1 MKKKILIDATG
12 SASWIG
18 GLYYRKNIIFSLLS
32 NKKICRKYDFVLV
45 TEPENISSFA
55 EFSENIEI
63 IPLLKQKNKI
73 RKIKILL
80 ICLKKSCKFI
90 FPSGGKVFTYFGI
103 LPIRWIPDFQHNH
116 FPEFFP
122 PEDIAARN
130 ADYRSVAENSI
141 PLVLSSQDCMRD
153 FKHYYPSDKANIY
166 VVPFVSYIEPII
178 NNLTNDRRTEILKKH
193 GIANTKYAC
202 VMNQF
207 WRHKNHIIVLQAMQ
221 NYYTKHPES
230 EFYFVFTGKME
241 DYRNPEYI
249 KSLKQIMEDNAVAS
263 HIKMLGFIDREEQLA
278 VMSGAEYVIQ
288 PSLFEGWGT
297 VVEDAKVLDKTVLLS
312 NIPVHREQKN
322 GKCILFDPH
331 DAEKLADLIET
342 ENGKE
347 HIDDIK
353 AGVEDMY
360 VRAEKYSKEFERLLQ
375 EAEKSRR

>member
-18 GLYYRKNIIFSLLS
+18 GLYYKKNIIFSLL
-32 NKKICRKYDFVLV
+32 NNRKICQKYNLVLV
-45 TEPENISSFA
+45 TEPENISSFSDFA
-55 EFSENIEI
+55 DDIEI
-63 IPLLKQKNKI
+63 ISLAKQKNKI

-103 LPIRWIPDFQHNH
+103 SSIRWIPDFQHNH

-122 PEDIAARN
+122 PEDVAARN
-130 ADYRSVAENSI
+130 ADYRSVAESSI
-141 PLVLSSQDCMRD
+141 PLVLSSQNCLRD
-153 FKHYYPSDKANIY
+153 FKKYYPSDKTNIY

-178 NNLTNDRRTEILKKH
+178 KKLTNDRRTEILKKH
-193 GIANTKYAC
+193 GIANKKYVC
-202 VMNQF
+202 IMNQF
-207 WRHKNHIIVLQAMQ
+207 WKHKNHIIVLQAMQ
-221 NYYTKHPES
+221 NYYTKRPES

-241 DYRNPEYI
+241 DYRNQEYI
-249 KSLKQIMEDNAVAS
+249 KSLKQIMEENTVAP

-312 NIPVHREQKN
+312 DIPVHREQKSE
-322 GKCILFDPH
+322 KCILFDPY
-331 DAEKLADLIET
+331 DAEKLAELIEA
-342 ENGKE
+342 ENEKE

-360 VRAEKYSKEFERLLQ
+360 VRAEKYSKEFERLLRD
-375 EAEKSRR
+375 AEKSGR